1 MGWPV
6 GGTVES
12 GALGT
17 LGPLCLAY
25 PCPTPRLEPSEERPH
40 VRGQGRPGG
49 VEVGSWSRAALGR
62 VTGQVQPMAMGEAAH
77 LVDVVPASQEP
88 TGLSSSWKEPEE
100 SKKVGLQRVDQQEE
114 LQGLRGR

>member
-25 PCPTPRLEPSEERPH
+25 PCPTPRLEPSSEAPCAWPR
-40 VRGQGRPGG
+40 QAWG

-114 LQGLRGR
+114 LQGLWGR